1 MAKSG
6 VKKCHRSSKTK
17 KPILQ
22 RSNIMKV
29 NRQSGF
35 SLIELLIVVVIVGIV
50 ASLAVPA
57 FQRGIRAAEN
67 GTAFATLRT
76 VSSSQ
81 VSYFSQNNRFA
92 RLSELNNASN
102 QVFGVTAG
110 DRVIRGRYVF
120 EMTPANP
127 TDAELR
133 DSFTI
138 SATRSVSDDTV
149 YRYELTHTGEIIQI
163 LP

>member
-1 MAKSG
+1 M
-6 VKKCHRSSKTK
+6 
-17 KPILQ
+17 
-22 RSNIMKV
+22 
-29 NRQSGF
+29 
-35 SLIELLIVVVIVGIV
+35 
-50 ASLAVPA
+50 
-57 FQRGIRAAEN
+57 
-67 GTAFATLRT
+67 
-76 VSSSQ
+76 
-81 VSYFSQNNRFA
+81 
-92 RLSELNNASN
+92 NNASN

>member
-1 MAKSG
+1 M
-6 VKKCHRSSKTK
+6 K
-17 KPILQ
+17 KPGRAIIEQ
-22 RSNIMKV
+22 ERIKHMKT
-29 NRQSGF
+29 NGQGGF

-50 ASLAVPA
+50 AALAVPS

-76 VSSSQ
+76 ISSSQ
-81 VSYFSQNNRFA
+81 VGYFSQNSRFA

-120 EMTPANP
+120 EMTPSNP

-138 SATRSVSDDTV
+138 TATRSVSDDTV
-149 YRYELTHTGEIIQI
+149 YKYELTHTGEIQQI